1 MVNDRDKIVQEL
13 FNVVQIKKIENKA
26 NQIGKLIVFR
36 FNKDS
41 SVNTNLQVC
50 NNVEDLV
57 NILGFNKEK
66 IVLMLPKNTW
76 D

>member
-13 FNVVQIKKIENKA
+13 FNVVQIKKIEIAKA
-26 NQIGKLIVFR
+26 ENQIGKLIVYLD
-36 FNKDS
+36 NKDS

-57 NILGFNKEK
+57 NILGFLIERK
-66 IVLMLPKNTW
+66 IV
-76 D
+76 

>member
-13 FNVVQIKKIENKA
+13 FNVVQIKKIEIAKA
-26 NQIGKLIVFR
+26 EKPNWETNCVFR
-36 FNKDS
+36 YNKDS

-57 NILGFNKEK
+57 NIWGF
-66 IVLMLPKNTW
+66 
-76 D
+76 